1 MAADNIAALHMGLC
15 LVEKQKDEKGIEPA
29 HVLYEQLLSD
39 IASQVKDELRNMCKQ
54 KLIVFHK
61 TLNSVSFEI
70 V

>member
-1 MAADNIAALHMGLC
+1 MIDVYQTLARLQ
-15 LVEKQKDEKGIEPA
+15 KQKDEKGIEPA
-29 HVLYEQLLSD
+29 HVLYEQLLLD
-39 IASQVKDELRNMCKQ
+39 LTSQVRDELRDMCKQ

>member
-1 MAADNIAALHMGLC
+1 MIDVYQTLARLQ
-15 LVEKQKDEKGIEPA
+15 KQKEEKGIEPA
-29 HVLYEQLLSD
+29 HILYEQLLSD
-39 IASQVKDELRNMCKQ
+39 INLQVKNELRDMCKQ

>member
-1 MAADNIAALHMGLC
+1 MIDVYQTLARLQ
-15 LVEKQKDEKGIEPA
+15 KQKDEKGIEPA

-39 IASQVKDELRNMCKQ
+39 INLQVKNKLRDMCKQ
-54 KLIVFHK
+54 KKVAFHK

>member
-1 MAADNIAALHMGLC
+1 MIDVYQTLARLQ
-15 LVEKQKDEKGIEPA
+15 KQKDEKGIEPA

-39 IASQVKDELRNMCKQ
+39 IASQVKNELRNMCKQ
-54 KLIVFHK
+54 KKVAFHK

>member
-1 MAADNIAALHMGLC
+1 MIDVYQTLARLQ
-15 LVEKQKDEKGIEPA
+15 KQKDEKGIEPT
-29 HVLYEQLLSD
+29 HVLYEQLLLD
-39 IASQVKDELRNMCKQ
+39 LTSQVKDELRNMCKQ

>member
-1 MAADNIAALHMGLC
+1 MIDVYQTLARLQ
-15 LVEKQKDEKGIEPA
+15 KQKEEKGIEPA
-29 HVLYEQLLSD
+29 HVLYEQLLLD
-39 IASQVKDELRNMCKQ
+39 LTSQVRDELRDMCKQ

>member
-1 MAADNIAALHMGLC
+1 MIDVYQTLARLQ
-15 LVEKQKDEKGIEPA
+15 KQKDEKSIEPA
-29 HVLYEQLLSD
+29 HVLYEQLLLD
-39 IASQVKDELRNMCKQ
+39 LTSQVRDELRDMCKQ

>member
-1 MAADNIAALHMGLC
+1 MIDVYQTLARLQ
-15 LVEKQKDEKGIEPA
+15 KQKDEKGIEPA
-29 HVLYEQLLSD
+29 HVLYEQLLLD
-39 IASQVKDELRNMCKQ
+39 ITSQVRDELRDMCKQ

>member
-1 MAADNIAALHMGLC
+1 MIDVYQTLARLQ
-15 LVEKQKDEKGIEPA
+15 KQKDEKGIEPT

-39 IASQVKDELRNMCKQ
+39 IASQVRDELRDMCRQ

>member
-1 MAADNIAALHMGLC
+1 MNTIGVYETLARLQ
-15 LVEKQKDEKGIEPA
+15 KQKEEKGIEPT

-39 IASQVKDELRNMCKQ
+39 INLQVKNELRDMCKQ
-54 KLIVFHK
+54 KKVVFHK

>member
-1 MAADNIAALHMGLC
+1 MIDVYQTLARLQ
-15 LVEKQKDEKGIEPA
+15 KQKDEKGIEPT

-39 IASQVKDELRNMCKQ
+39 INLQVKNELRDMCKQ

>member
-1 MAADNIAALHMGLC
+1 MIDVYETLARLQ
-15 LVEKQKDEKGIEPA
+15 KQKEEKGIEPA

-39 IASQVKDELRNMCKQ
+39 INLQVKNELRDMCKQ
-54 KLIVFHK
+54 KLIAFHK

>member
-1 MAADNIAALHMGLC
+1 MIDVYQTLARLQ
-15 LVEKQKDEKGIEPA
+15 KQKDEKGIEPA
-29 HVLYEQLLSD
+29 HVLYEQLLLDLTSK
-39 IASQVKDELRNMCKQ
+39 VRDELRDMCKQ

>member
-1 MAADNIAALHMGLC
+1 MIDVYQTLARLQ
-15 LVEKQKDEKGIEPA
+15 KQKNEKGIEPA
-29 HVLYEQLLSD
+29 HVLYEQLLLD
-39 IASQVKDELRNMCKQ
+39 LTSQVRNELRDMCKQ

>member
-1 MAADNIAALHMGLC
+1 MNTIGVYETLARLQ
-15 LVEKQKDEKGIEPA
+15 KQKEEKGIEPA
-29 HVLYEQLLSD
+29 HVLYEQLLSE
-39 IASQVKDELRNMCKQ
+39 INLQVKNELRDMCKQ

>member
-1 MAADNIAALHMGLC
+1 MIDIYQTLARLQ
-15 LVEKQKDEKGIEPA
+15 KQKEEKGIEPA

-39 IASQVKDELRNMCKQ
+39 INLQVKNELRDMCKQ
-54 KLIVFHK
+54 KMIVFHK